1 MTQASQPVRGR
12 ILPPKEIPAEELI
25 RRKEKRRALAAR
37 CRVVFERLRPQLI
50 EEYYNWFIAIDPDNE
65 SYLIDSTL
73 IGLTEQIKSFYPGT
87 EVKLTIFQ
95 LNETGT
101 CGRI

>member
-1 MTQASQPVRGR
+1 MTQASERVRGR
-12 ILPPKEIPAEELI
+12 ILPPTEVPPEELA
-25 RRKEKRRALAAR
+25 RRKEKRRALAVR

-50 EEYYNWFIAIDPDNE
+50 KEHYNWFIAIDPDSE

-73 IGLTEQIKSFYPGT
+73 IGLTEQVKNSYPGT